1 MPSITQT
8 KKEYKTPI
16 TSEFTKSLSKIFF
29 SADLIAKQMETSVTN
44 INSIGELIEIR
55 PQSSKKPAKLLDLH
69 RLRQQTHK
77 TSLGSHKQFRY
88 TH

>member
-1 MPSITQT
+1 MFENLNLSQKVMPSITQT

-55 PQSSKKPAKLLDLH
+55 PIVQKASKTLRSSPTKAANA
-69 RLRQQTHK
+69 
-77 TSLGSHKQFRY
+77 
-88 TH
+88 